1 MTIATCPICM
11 SPVNGLFKVMI
22 QGENCSEL
30 NSCSKCEFAFYPD
43 QSWINQS
50 FSDDLNSLDVG
61 AADRTVISADYLSV
75 MLKSQKLSHGKFLDY
90 GGGYGL
96 LSRIMRDRGFNF
108 ENFDPFTR
116 QIFPTSGLRMN
127 NSLDQKYDAI
137 TLIEV
142 ALHFEDPLEEFR
154 RLLQLTNVLFF
165 TAVLTDEELDHD
177 WWYLSPETGQHIA
190 LFSQKTLA
198 TLAEKLGVNLTSDGR
213 FFHIFHRENLTKK
226 ARFIAKR
233 QYLVFAIASIKSATA
248 YLRRSL
254 STTGS
259 LLEVDERNAKANLIS
274 QRSKK
279 LN

>member
-1 MTIATCPICM
+1 MTKAECPICNSSANM
-11 SPVNGLFKVMI
+11 LFSVMV
-22 QGENCSEL
+22 QGENRSEL
-30 NSCSKCEFAFYPD
+30 NSCSNCEFAFYPD
-43 QSWINQS
+43 QNWISKS
-50 FSDDLNSLDVG
+50 FSDELNSLDVG

-116 QIFPTSGLRMN
+116 QIFPTSGLHMN

-165 TAVLTDEELDHD
+165 TAVLTDEKLDHD

-254 STTGS
+254 SATGS